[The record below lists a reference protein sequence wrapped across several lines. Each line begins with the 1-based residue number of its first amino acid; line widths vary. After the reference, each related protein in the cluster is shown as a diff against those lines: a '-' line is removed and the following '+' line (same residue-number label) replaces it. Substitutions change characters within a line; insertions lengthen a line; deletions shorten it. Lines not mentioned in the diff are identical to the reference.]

1 MSGGT
6 GYAQHPLFRSP
17 LWPCLPH
24 LLSRDRLDSA
34 PETEVLRDSYRLPSP
49 TIPSGLPSAQM
60 PPTLVSKSQVR
71 AAPEGKKTADLSQG
85 STADWVAAD
94 TFWDLV
100 SCLRMTSITPSDS
113 QGLRGSHRK
122 DGKCYENMKSRF
134 TCKESGVVM
143 WL

>member
-1 MSGGT
+1 M
-6 GYAQHPLFRSP
+6 L
-17 LWPCLPH
+17 H
-24 LLSRDRLDSA
+24 LLSGDGLDSA
-34 PETEVLRDSYRLPSP
+34 PETEVLRDSYQLPSP
-49 TIPSGLPSAQM
+49 TIPSVLPSAQV
-60 PPTLVSKSQVR
+60 PTTLVSKSRVG

-113 QGLRGSHRK
+113 QGLRASRRK
-122 DGKCYENMKSRF
+122 HGKCYENMKGSF
-134 TCKESGVVM
+134 TCKESGVVT